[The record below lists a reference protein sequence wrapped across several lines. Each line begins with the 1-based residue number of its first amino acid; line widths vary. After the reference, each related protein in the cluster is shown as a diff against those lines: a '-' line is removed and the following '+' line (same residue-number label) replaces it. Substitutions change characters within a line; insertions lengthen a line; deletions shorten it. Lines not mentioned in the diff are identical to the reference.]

1 MTGFLLLAHFA
12 MPGIFRLLLTILKPA
27 IDLGYIMHI
36 LAVEYYCLIVLL
48 SISTIQAASSYSG
61 ISGVTFFQRRAWNYM
76 ISSVIAIPCLAILLT
91 WNWHKPTGVIEG
103 AEQFYLFMAGIVS
116 AIGLT
121 IIISSLVNHR
131 RFKNNQGDLESGF
144 EALKN
149 RTFFQAASLR
159 LRSLKWRG

>member
-1 MTGFLLLAHFA
+1 MQT
-12 MPGIFRLLLTILKPA
+12 
-27 IDLGYIMHI
+27 

-48 SISTIQAASSYSG
+48 SMSTIQIAASYSG
-61 ISGVTFFQRRAWNYM
+61 LHGITLFQKRLFNYFF
-76 ISSVIAIPCLAILLT
+76 SCVIAVPCLAILLT

-121 IIISSLVNHR
+121 MVISSLINHK
-131 RFKNNQGDLESGF
+131 RFKNNQEELVSGF
-144 EALKN
+144 EALRT
-149 RTFFQAASLR
+149 RTFFQALNGR